1 MLPIAEMVR
10 LAGTL
15 DDRHRS
21 PEGDAAASQWGCPSA
36 VFLRSSASHVFVAS
50 PEHGGPRIVLRLR
63 PADAP
68 DAETALRRSAAAAE
82 ALHAA
87 GAPVPAVARS
97 TAGRAV
103 EQIGAC
109 WVTALEAADGE
120 VLDDDGI
127 EPETARTWGLLVAA
141 FHRSAAGA
149 ALTDVPDLVAL
160 TSVACA
166 DELAG
171 LPVTPE
177 VFGTLHG
184 DPEPDNV
191 VWGQDG
197 PALIDLD
204 DVRRGWFAAD
214 IAFALRAWG
223 PPGGA
228 PDLTAP
234 VPAAFLAGYREE
246 RAVSEEELSWLPALA
261 RAAAA
266 ETLRELAPLLAAT
279 PDPGWPGWAHELD
292 RKVRSRAREYEAA
305 LAAPRDRY
313 PAR

>member
-1 MLPIAEMVR
+1 MLAIAEMVR

-15 DDRHRS
+15 DDRHRC
-21 PEGDAAASQWGCPSA
+21 PEGDAAARLWGCSAA
-36 VFLRSSASHVFVAS
+36 VFLRSSASHVFVAA
-50 PEHGGPRIVLRLR
+50 PDDGGRRIVLRLR

-68 DAETALRRSAAAAE
+68 GAEGSLRRSSAAAE

-87 GAPVPAVARS
+87 GVPVPAVARS
-97 TAGRAV
+97 TAGRTV
-103 EQIGAC
+103 ERVGAC
-109 WVTALEAADGE
+109 WATALVAAEGD
-120 VLDDDGI
+120 VLDDDDL
-127 EPETARTWGLLVAA
+127 EPETAQGWGRLVAA
-141 FHRSAAGA
+141 FHRSAAEA
-149 ALTDVPDLVAL
+149 AVADVPDLVAL
-160 TSVACA
+160 TSAACA

-191 VWGQDG
+191 VWGEGG
-197 PALIDLD
+197 PVLIDLD

-228 PDLTAP
+228 PDLSAP
-234 VPAAFLAGYREE
+234 VPAAFVAGYREV
-246 RAVSEEELSWLPALA
+246 RAVSDTELSWLPALA

-266 ETLRELAPLLAAT
+266 ETLRELAPLLAVT
-279 PDPGWPGWAHELD
+279 PDPGWPTWAHELN
-292 RKVRSRAREYEAA
+292 RKVRARAHEYEAA
-305 LAAPRDRY
+305 LAAPRDR
-313 PAR
+313 

>member
-10 LAGTL
+10 LADTL
-15 DDRHRS
+15 DDGHGC
-21 PEGDAAASQWGCPSA
+21 PEGDAVAQRWGCSAA

-50 PEHGGPRIVLRLR
+50 PDDGGGRIVLRLR
-63 PADAP
+63 PVDAP
-68 DAETALRRSAAAAE
+68 DAERVLRRSSAAAE
-82 ALHAA
+82 ALHAT
-87 GAPVPAVARS
+87 GAPVPAVAAS

-103 EQIGAC
+103 EQVGAC
-109 WVTALEAADGE
+109 WATALVAAEGD
-120 VLDDDGI
+120 VLDDDLD
-127 EPETARTWGLLVAA
+127 PAAARAWGRLVAE

-160 TSVACA
+160 TSAAIA

-177 VFGTLHG
+177 VYGTLHG

-191 VWGQDG
+191 VWGEGG
-197 PALIDLD
+197 PVLIDLD

-223 PPGGA
+223 PPAGA
-228 PDLTAP
+228 PDLVAP
-234 VPAAFLAGYREE
+234 VPAAFLAGYREV
-246 RAVSEEELSWLPALA
+246 RAISDEELTWLPALA

-266 ETLRELAPLLAAT
+266 ETLRELAPLLAAR
-279 PDPGWPGWAHELD
+279 PDPGWPTWAHELD
-292 RKVRSRAREYEAA
+292 RKVRARAREYETA
-305 LAAPRDRY
+305 LAAPRDR
-313 PAR
+313 

>member
-15 DDRHRS
+15 DDRHRC
-21 PEGDAAASQWGCPSA
+21 PEGDAAAARWGCSAA
-36 VFLRSSASHVFVAS
+36 VFQRSSASHVFVAR
-50 PEHGGPRIVLRLR
+50 PDGGGRRIVLRLR
-63 PADAP
+63 PAHAA
-68 DAETALRRSAAAAE
+68 DAEGALRRSAAAAK

-103 EQIGAC
+103 ERVGAC
-109 WVTALEAADGE
+109 WVTALVAAEGT
-120 VLDDDGI
+120 VLEDDDLT
-127 EPETARTWGLLVAA
+127 PATARAWGHLVAS

-149 ALTDVPDLVAL
+149 ALVDQPDLVAL
-160 TSVACA
+160 TSTRCA

-191 VWGQDG
+191 VWGDAG
-197 PALIDLD
+197 PVLIDLD

-223 PPGGA
+223 PPGGP
-228 PDLTAP
+228 PDLGAP
-234 VPAAFLAGYREE
+234 VPSAFLAGYREV
-246 RAVSEEELSWLPALA
+246 RSVTDLELSWLPALA

-266 ETLRELAPLLAAT
+266 ETLRELTPLLAT
-279 PDPGWPGWAHELD
+279 PPDPGWPGWAHELD
-292 RKVRSRAREYEAA
+292 RKVRARAREYQVAV
-305 LAAPRDRY
+305 
-313 PAR
+313 ARPQDS